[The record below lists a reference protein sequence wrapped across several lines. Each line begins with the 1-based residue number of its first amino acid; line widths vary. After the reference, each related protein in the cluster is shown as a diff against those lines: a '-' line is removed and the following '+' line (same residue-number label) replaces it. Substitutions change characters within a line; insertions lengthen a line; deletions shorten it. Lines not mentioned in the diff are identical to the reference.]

1 MFIIILCGPFFY
13 EKQKV
18 TSSNGLHVNI
28 KCHHDDQTFRNKCY
42 AAVRLLLDGDQ
53 QERPLS
59 EFIIMFNDK
68 YSETLN
74 ERTIKAMKHAIVVSN
89 LKKKLTK
96 NLRNSLQTFNSMPF
110 IRISHTDSMCE

>member
-13 EKQKV
+13 GKQKV

-89 LKKKLTK
+89 LKKKTNQK
-96 NLRNSLQTFNSMPF
+96 FEKFIANVQFNAFYSYIPYRF
-110 IRISHTDSMCE
+110 DV